1 MANSTPP
8 NSMNG
13 TINPDIA
20 KSAGVGTEATKPPL
34 VENHCSTWSSMSLT
48 LACYSVT
55 QLCLTLCNPMDC
67 STPCL
72 SVHHQLLE
80 FTQTHVHWI
89 SDAIQPSHPL
99 LAPFPPAF
107 NLSQH
112 QSLHQWVGSSHHVA
126 KILELQLNSCSY
138 VFNYQLCMWI
148 QTISQMWL
156 QFRPL
161 SQVWPYLLS
170 CKIRSWSSHTC
181 LKPTHSKLNLLIPG
195 PLKAASSL
203 GPQSQKQHQKPGSH
217 PLLPS
222 FLSTS
227 TSLPPTRPSNPLLS
241 PVASNFW
248 LPLHPST
255 ASHSQCPLSSK
266 PGNINPS
273 DVFLRIIVIP
283 LLFMTL

>member
-99 LAPFPPAF
+99 SPPSPPTF

-112 QSLHQWVGSSHHVA
+112 QGLFKWVSPLHQVSKV
-126 KILELQLNSCSY
+126 LEFQL
-138 VFNYQLCMWI
+138 
-148 QTISQMWL
+148 
-156 QFRPL
+156 
-161 SQVWPYLLS
+161 
-170 CKIRSWSSHTC
+170 
-181 LKPTHSKLNLLIPG
+181 
-195 PLKAASSL
+195 
-203 GPQSQKQHQKPGSH
+203 QHQ
-217 PLLPS
+217 
-222 FLSTS
+222 
-227 TSLPPTRPSNPLLS
+227 SLIKWSRLVSS
-241 PVASNFW
+241 GKRHINF
-248 LPLHPST
+248 
-255 ASHSQCPLSSK
+255 
-266 PGNINPS
+266 
-273 DVFLRIIVIP
+273 R
-283 LLFMTL
+283 